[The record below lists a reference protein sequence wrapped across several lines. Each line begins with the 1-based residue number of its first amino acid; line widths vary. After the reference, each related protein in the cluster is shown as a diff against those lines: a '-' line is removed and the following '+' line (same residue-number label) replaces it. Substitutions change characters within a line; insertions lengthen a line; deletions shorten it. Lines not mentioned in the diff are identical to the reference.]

1 METLTNNN
9 PIPMN
14 EVDELRQQL
23 VLFKQ
28 RLDQQEI
35 VNDRLLRRSMNARLN
50 IFTKT
55 SVIMDVIGLL
65 VMPIILIALHAIGV
79 PWYLGAFVLLG
90 VIIEL
95 SCNIVEHRQLQRLFA
110 DGNDL
115 LTVRRGLLRFKKTE
129 RMWMLIAVPL
139 IILWLLAFYWQQG
152 VFTGELT
159 GAAAAGLVTSA
170 IGVFFGLLFCFGFF
184 AWEMHRVNVSIREI
198 DELSVEQ

>member
-1 METLTNNN
+1 MGTKTNNT
-9 PIPMN
+9 PVN
-14 EVDELRQQL
+14 EVEELRQQL
-23 VLFKQ
+23 ALFKQ

-35 VNDRLLRRSMNARLN
+35 VSDRLLRRSMNARLN

-55 SVIMDVIGLL
+55 SVVTDAIGLL
-65 VMPIILIALHAIGV
+65 FMPIILIALHAIGV
-79 PWYLGAFVLLG
+79 PWYLGAFVLLMI
-90 VIIEL
+90 IIEL
-95 SCNIVEHRQLQRLFA
+95 AYNIAAHRQLQRLFA

-159 GAAAAGLVTSA
+159 GAAATGLVTSA

-184 AWEMHRVNVSIREI
+184 AWEMHRVNLSIREI
-198 DELSVEQ
+198 DELSAE